1 MATLHSTGAPA
12 QNGDQALEKRSDALI
27 AALFRTSTSMRRS
40 PSPRMTRLITVH
52 GPAASRG
59 PSRLR
64 LSASAEPDRR
74 FKTRWPRGRCMC
86 RAMSH
91 MMSWALVPSMCLQD
105 ATWYLHGANFYYRI
119 WDRDPS
125 VLTLKRTG
133 SARAHA
139 HDTFHAPEPLAI
151 WPQRPAGAH
160 AKAITEERDE
170 AESCAAAETCRVDG
184 DDLSLSRGPRT
195 YAYPWA

>member
-40 PSPRMTRLITVH
+40 PRMTRLITVH

-64 LSASAEPDRR
+64 LSASAFNRIDALNPA
-74 FKTRWPRGRCMC
+74 GRAVGACAVRMSC
-86 RAMSH
+86 SRAEYVEC
-91 MMSWALVPSMCLQD
+91 ACN
-105 ATWYLHGANFYYRI
+105 LHEEDDEFLF
-119 WDRDPS
+119 WDRGVIR

-195 YAYPWA
+195 YAYPWARRSIG